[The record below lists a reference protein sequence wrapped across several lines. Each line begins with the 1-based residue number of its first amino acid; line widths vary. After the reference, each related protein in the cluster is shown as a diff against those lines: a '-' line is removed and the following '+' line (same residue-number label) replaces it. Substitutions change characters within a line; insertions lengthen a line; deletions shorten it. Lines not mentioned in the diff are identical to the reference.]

1 MVAALHTCIFF
12 VQVFAAIQETPPK
25 NAKNAPFWGQTPER
39 GTIPHPP
46 RKNAQKCA
54 KKCAVPPPSEPH
66 PPPAATFTM
75 RRATFGRGFPT
86 KPRGSQ
92 ERSKSEAR
100 ENTRRRLYRSPS
112 EVRETHKK
120 PPPPQR
126 NTPNGILTKK
136 SKKICK
142 KFAQLKNVCHL
153 CNVKKIRV

>member
-1 MVAALHTCIFF
+1 MTL
-12 VQVFAAIQETPPK
+12 
-25 NAKNAPFWGQTPER
+25 PFLKWFTSIRRNRHQFKSNTGK
-39 GTIPHPP
+39 HP
-46 RKNAQKCA
+46 RKRPKMRRFRGKRRNGGQFHTPRENAQKCA
-54 KKCAVPPPSEPH
+54 QKYAVPPPSEPH

-75 RRATFGRGFPT
+75 RRATFGRGFP
-86 KPRGSQ
+86 PPSV
-92 ERSKSEAR
+92 
-100 ENTRRRLYRSPS
+100 YRSPS
-112 EVRETHKK
+112 EVREIHKK